1 MTKSKKPTVKQ
12 KQTTKSDEDN
22 YDFMKT
28 NKDNINNIIRDQE
41 TLKIINNLAIKTN
54 KIVIHAYQFIKLYCI
69 HLFENNLDF
78 PEFDKEYI
86 LDVFKSITTRKCGSG
101 GYTKDNMPQQLKELT
116 EFFEEHYKDT
126 MVPNEEL
133 LYDKMSYILPY
144 EAIDMTTN
152 IYINVRERYLQ
163 QLNKLVNITFKYK
176 DQLNQIKDKFKKKET
191 IKEKKKELY
200 QEFKQIK
207 DDLLNIDK
215 SKEFESKK
223 KYHKWI
229 KEQKSNIIPNKDTF
243 DNNNIM
249 YDLKSNTSQYLKCYM
264 YIGKQLEK
272 LYDLED
278 PDKHQIRLFNTIPLR
293 TNIVVKHIT
302 IDTCGLIC
310 NFLGDESTTE
320 HIHNYKKDKN
330 QYNLWNRF
338 FYIHKRVF
346 KKNVEKNLYSYNY
359 MIRTDGVSA
368 CVLFKRND
376 KNGKPM
382 SKDKR
387 QNKEDEHIDYIEKV
401 EWTDELKKK
410 KIVVADPGKSDLLY
424 FGSKDMNGDLQTF
437 RYTQNQRRLETRTK
451 KYSKIIDS
459 ENKKTIIIDNKT
471 VKELES
477 VLSKYNS
484 KTNDHDK
491 FKKYLIEKNK
501 LNKLL
506 FEHYEQ
512 TYFRKFKLNRYTNG
526 QKSEHKM
533 INNFEKKFGSKE
545 DVVFVMGDFDKGN
558 SHMKGVEP
566 VICKKFRRIFR
577 NAGYETYLINEFKT
591 SKLCNCCHNELEKFM
606 VRQSNKPR
614 DLKLNKKC
622 LVNGLLHHDKDVK
635 PKCEI
640 VHNRDKNAVQ
650 NMLNIVTSLK
660 TTGLRPKVF
669 CRDEKEETKKVE
681 SVKKKLKKEIAT

>member
-1 MTKSKKPTVKQ
+1 MNKPKKPTVKQ
-12 KQTTKSDEDN
+12 KSKSDEDN

-28 NKDNINNIIRDQE
+28 NKDNIKNIIRNPE

-54 KIVIHAYQFIKLYCI
+54 KIVIHAYNFIKLYCI

-86 LDVFKSITTRKCGSG
+86 MDVFKAITTRKCGSG
-101 GYTKDNMPQQLKELT
+101 GYTTNNMPQQLKELT
-116 EFFEEHYKDT
+116 NFFEEHYKDILT
-126 MVPNEEL
+126 PNEEL
-133 LYDKMSYILPY
+133 LYDKMSYVLAY

-176 DQLNQIKDKFKKKET
+176 DQLNQIKEKFKKTET

-200 QEFKQIK
+200 EEFKQIK
-207 DDLLNIDK
+207 NDILNTDMTK
-215 SKEFESKK
+215 ELQSKN

-229 KEQKSNIIPNKDTF
+229 KEHKSNIIPNKNKF

-278 PDKHQIRLFNTIPLR
+278 QDKHTIRLFNTIPLR

-302 IDTCGLIC
+302 IDTCALIS
-310 NFLGDESTTE
+310 NFLGDEPTTE
-320 HIHNYKKDKN
+320 HLKNYKKDNN
-330 QYNLWNRF
+330 QYDLWNRF
-338 FYIHKRVF
+338 FDINKRVF
-346 KKNVEKNLYSYNY
+346 KKKLYSFNY
-359 MIRTDGVSA
+359 MIRTDGVS
-368 CVLFKRND
+368 CCILFKRND
-376 KNGKPM
+376 KDGKPLN
-382 SKDKR
+382 KDKR
-387 QNKEDEHIDYIEKV
+387 KNKEEEHIDYIEKV
-401 EWTDELKKK
+401 EWTDKLKKK
-410 KIVVADPGKSDLLY
+410 KIVVFDPGLSDLLY

-437 RYTQNQRRLETRTK
+437 RYTQNQRRLETGTK

-459 ENKKTIIIDNKT
+459 ENKKTIISDNKT
-471 VKELES
+471 VKELEAI
-477 VLSKYNS
+477 LSQYNS

-491 FKKYLIEKNK
+491 FKKYLKEKNK
-501 LNKLL
+501 LNQLL

-512 TYFRKFKLNRYTNG
+512 TYFRKFKLNRYTNS
-526 QKSEHKM
+526 QKSESKM
-533 INNFEKKFGSKE
+533 LNNFGNKFGSKE
-545 DVVFVMGDFDKGN
+545 DVVFIMGDYDKGN
-558 SHMKGVEP
+558 NHMKGLEP
-566 VICKKFRRIFR
+566 VINKKFRRIFR

-591 SKLCNCCHNELEKFM
+591 SKLCNCCQNELEKFM

-614 DLKLNKKC
+614 DHKLNKKC

-660 TTGLRPKVF
+660 TTGMRPKVF
-669 CRDEKEETKKVE
+669 CREKEN
-681 SVKKKLKKEIAT
+681 ATTNSFTFHDVI

>member
-1 MTKSKKPTVKQ
+1 
-12 KQTTKSDEDN
+12 
-22 YDFMKT
+22 
-28 NKDNINNIIRDQE
+28 
-41 TLKIINNLAIKTN
+41 
-54 KIVIHAYQFIKLYCI
+54 
-69 HLFENNLDF
+69 
-78 PEFDKEYI
+78 
-86 LDVFKSITTRKCGSG
+86 
-101 GYTKDNMPQQLKELT
+101 MPQQLKELT
-116 EFFEEHYKDT
+116 EFFEEHYKDN

-144 EAIDMTTN
+144 EAIDMSTN

-176 DQLNQIKDKFKKKET
+176 DQLNQIKEKFKKTET

-200 QEFKQIK
+200 EEFKQIK
-207 DDLLNIDK
+207 NDILNTDMTK
-215 SKEFESKK
+215 ELQSKN

-229 KEQKSNIIPNKDTF
+229 KEHKPKFIPNKETF
-243 DNNNIM
+243 DNDNIM
-249 YDLKSNTSQYLKCYM
+249 YDLKSNTHQYLNCYM

-278 PDKHQIRLFNTIPLR
+278 QDKHTIRLFNTIPLR

-302 IDTCGLIC
+302 IDTCALIS
-310 NFLGDESTTE
+310 NFLCDEPTTE
-320 HIHNYKKDKN
+320 HLKNYNKDNN
-330 QYNLWNRF
+330 QYDLWDKF
-338 FYIHKRVF
+338 FDINKRVF
-346 KKNVEKNLYSYNY
+346 KKKLYSYNY
-359 MIRTDGVSA
+359 MIRTDGVSV
-368 CVLFKRND
+368 CILFKRND
-376 KNGKPM
+376 KEGKPM
-382 SKDKR
+382 TKDKR
-387 QNKEDEHIDYIEKV
+387 KNKEEEHIDYIEKV

-410 KIVVADPGKSDLLY
+410 KIVLADPGKSDLLY

-437 RYTQNQRRLETRTK
+437 RYTQNQRRLETGIK

-459 ENKKTIIIDNKT
+459 ENNKTIISDNKT

-477 VLSKYNS
+477 VLSQYNS

-491 FKKYLIEKNK
+491 FKKYLKEKSK
-501 LNKLL
+501 LNNLL

-512 TYFRKFKLNRYTNG
+512 TYFRKFKLNRYINS
-526 QKSEHKM
+526 QKSESKM
-533 INNFEKKFGSKE
+533 INNFGKKFGSKE
-545 DVVFVMGDFDKGN
+545 DVIFICGDYDKGN
-558 SHMKGVEP
+558 NHMKGLEP
-566 VICKKFRRIFR
+566 VINKKFRRIFR

-614 DLKLNKKC
+614 DHKLNKKC
-622 LVNGLLHHDKDVK
+622 LVNGLLHHNKDVK

-660 TTGLRPKVF
+660 TTGMRPKVF
-669 CRDEKEETKKVE
+669 CREKEN
-681 SVKKKLKKEIAT
+681 ATTNSFTFHDVI

>member
-12 KQTTKSDEDN
+12 KSDEDN

-28 NKDNINNIIRDQE
+28 NKDNIKNIIQDHE

-54 KIVIHAYQFIKLYCI
+54 KIVIHAYNFIKLYCI
-69 HLFENNLDF
+69 HLFENNLNF
-78 PEFDKEYI
+78 PEFNKEYI
-86 LDVFKSITTRKCGSG
+86 MDVFKVITTRKCGSG

-126 MVPNEEL
+126 MDLNEEL
-133 LYDKMSYILPY
+133 LYDKMSYILAY

-152 IYINVRERYLQ
+152 IYINVREHYLQ
-163 QLNKLVNITFKYK
+163 QLNKLVNITFKFK
-176 DQLNQIKDKFKKKET
+176 DQINQIKEKFKKTET

-200 QEFKQIK
+200 EEFKQIK
-207 DDLLNIDK
+207 DDLLNVGVDK
-215 SKEFESKK
+215 ELKSKK

-229 KEQKSNIIPNKDTF
+229 KEHKLNFIPNKDTF
-243 DNNNIM
+243 DNDNIM
-249 YDLKSNTSQYLKCYM
+249 YDLKSNTHQYLKCYM
-264 YIGKQLEK
+264 YIGKELEK
-272 LYDLED
+272 LYDQED
-278 PDKHQIRLFNTIPLR
+278 PDKHTIRLFNTLPLR

-302 IDTCGLIC
+302 IDTCGLIS
-310 NFLGDESTTE
+310 NFLGDEPTTE
-320 HIHNYKKDKN
+320 HLKNYKKDNN
-330 QYNLWNRF
+330 QYELWNKF
-338 FYIHKRVF
+338 FDINKRVF
-346 KKNVEKNLYSYNY
+346 KKNVEKNLYSYHY

-368 CVLFKRND
+368 CILFKRND
-376 KNGKPM
+376 KDGKPM
-382 SKDKR
+382 TKDKR
-387 QNKEDEHIDYIEKV
+387 NNKEDEHIDYIEKV

-410 KIVVADPGKSDLLY
+410 KIVVADPGMSDLLY
-424 FGSKDMNGDLQTF
+424 FGSKDDNGNLQTF
-437 RYTQNQRRLETRTK
+437 RYTQNQRRVETGTK

-459 ENKKTIIIDNKT
+459 ENKKTIISDNKT

-484 KTNDHDK
+484 KTDDHDK
-491 FKKYLIEKNK
+491 FKKYLKEKNK
-501 LNKLL
+501 LNNLL

-512 TYFRKFKLNRYTNG
+512 MYFRKFKLNRYINS
-526 QKSEHKM
+526 QKSESKM
-533 INNFEKKFGSKE
+533 INNFGKKFGSKE
-545 DVVFVMGDFDKGN
+545 DVIFICGDYDKGN
-558 SHMKGVEP
+558 NHMKGVEP

-577 NAGYETYLINEFKT
+577 NAGYQTFLINEFKT

-606 VRQSNKPR
+606 IRQSNKPR
-614 DLKLNKKC
+614 DRKANKKC

-669 CRDEKEETKKVE
+669 SREEKEKVE
-681 SVKKKLKKEIAT
+681 PVKKKLKKAT

>member
-1 MTKSKKPTVKQ
+1 MVVKSKKPTVKQ
-12 KQTTKSDEDN
+12 KSDEDN

-28 NKDNINNIIRDQE
+28 NKDNIKNIIQDHE

-54 KIVIHAYQFIKLYCI
+54 KIVIHAYNFIKLYCI
-69 HLFENNLDF
+69 HLFENNLNF
-78 PEFDKEYI
+78 PEFNKEYI
-86 LDVFKSITTRKCGSG
+86 MDVFKVITTRKCGSG

-133 LYDKMSYILPY
+133 LYDKMSYILAY

-152 IYINVRERYLQ
+152 IYINVREHYLQ
-163 QLNKLVNITFKYK
+163 QLNKLVNITFKFK
-176 DQLNQIKDKFKKKET
+176 DQINQIKEKFKKTET

-200 QEFKQIK
+200 EEFKQIK
-207 DDLLNIDK
+207 DDLLNVGVDK
-215 SKEFESKK
+215 ELKSKK

-229 KEQKSNIIPNKDTF
+229 KEHKLNFIPNKDTF
-243 DNNNIM
+243 DNDNIM

-264 YIGKQLEK
+264 YIGKELEK

-278 PDKHQIRLFNTIPLR
+278 QENHAIRLFNTLPLR
-293 TNIVVKHIT
+293 TNIIVKHIT
-302 IDTCGLIC
+302 IDTCGLIS
-310 NFLGDESTTE
+310 NFLGDEPTTE
-320 HIHNYKKDKN
+320 HLKNYKKDNN
-330 QYNLWNRF
+330 QYKLWDKF
-338 FYIHKRVF
+338 FDINKRVF
-346 KKNVEKNLYSYNY
+346 KKNVEKNLYSYHY

-368 CVLFKRND
+368 CILFKRND
-376 KNGKPM
+376 KDGKPM

-387 QNKEDEHIDYIEKV
+387 KNKEDEHIDYIEKV

-410 KIVVADPGKSDLLY
+410 KIVVADPGMSDLLY
-424 FGSKDMNGDLQTF
+424 FGSKDDNGNLQTF
-437 RYTQNQRRLETRTK
+437 RYTQNQRRVETGTK

-459 ENKKTIIIDNKT
+459 ENKKTIISDNKT

-484 KTNDHDK
+484 KTDDHDK
-491 FKKYLIEKNK
+491 FKKYLKEKNK
-501 LNKLL
+501 LNNLL

-512 TYFRKFKLNRYTNG
+512 MYFRKFKLNRYINS
-526 QKSEHKM
+526 QKSESKM
-533 INNFEKKFGSKE
+533 INNFGKKFGSKE
-545 DVVFVMGDFDKGN
+545 DVIFVMGDYDKGN
-558 SHMKGVEP
+558 NHMKGVEP
-566 VICKKFRRIFR
+566 VINKKFRRIFR
-577 NAGYETYLINEFKT
+577 NAGYQTFLINEFKT

-606 VRQSNKPR
+606 IRQSNKPR
-614 DLKLNKKC
+614 DRKANKKC

-669 CRDEKEETKKVE
+669 SREEKEKVE
-681 SVKKKLKKEIAT
+681 PVKKKLKKAT